1 MDLEATG
8 PATQPAET
16 RPATKAY
23 ACPMHPEVQSDQP
36 GICRIC
42 KMDLEATGPATQP
55 AETRPAT
62 KAYACP
68 MHPEVQSDQPG
79 TCRICKMDLEATGP
93 ATQPAESQ
101 PTTQPSSLPLAVPR
115 SAVLDTGKRR
125 IVWVETAPGAFE
137 AREVVL
143 GPRCGDDYPVL
154 SGLAEG
160 ERVVVRGNFLL
171 DSQAQIS
178 GKPSLL
184 FPKGLA
190 PADSGAGHAG
200 HGDMKR

>member
-1 MDLEATG
+1 
-8 PATQPAET
+8 
-16 RPATKAY
+16 
-23 ACPMHPEVQSDQP
+23 
-36 GICRIC
+36 
-42 KMDLEATGPATQP
+42 
-55 AETRPAT
+55 
-62 KAYACP
+62 
-68 MHPEVQSDQPG
+68 
-79 TCRICKMDLEATGP
+79 
-93 ATQPAESQ
+93 
-101 PTTQPSSLPLAVPR
+101 
-115 SAVLDTGKRR
+115 VLDTGRRR

-171 DSQAQIS
+171 DSQAQIL

-190 PADSGAGHAG
+190 PADSGAAHAGHAG
-200 HGDMKR
+200 HGDTKR